1 MSSGLSRRLML
12 GASVLLLG
20 VLPVS
25 AAQTIKLGVL
35 APLSGN
41 AAADGQE
48 MVRGAQLAV
57 DELNAAGGVGGYTF
71 EVVVGDT
78 KDQGS
83 DAVLS
88 AFERL
93 SGDKQVQ
100 AMMTGYASGSNFE
113 IQSMAEN
120 DMPYLISAN
129 SAQTRDIIAKDPGSF
144 PTVWSITPSFDAYET
159 GVLPILQGFEKN
171 GVVAFKTK
179 KLALIGS
186 DNPYSKS
193 IYNGV
198 KKSFSAAGWTITVD
212 ETVPFGQVND
222 WRAILAKVRNDPPD
236 IVINTDYLPGNEATF
251 LQQFLEAPTNSLLFL
266 QYAPSVPEFLKL
278 TADKSTGVL
287 YDLLAGPILSP
298 KNTMAK
304 AIGDKFKA
312 KYGVESGSYGVSL
325 YEEVMLYVDA
335 LKKVGKPDDHAAIG
349 AALGATDK
357 QTSLGRIVFDPATHL
372 ARQGDDY
379 VPLQFYQLRQ
389 GERVMVSPPAFATGS
404 FELPP
409 WMKK

>member
-251 LQQFLEAPTNSLLFL
+251 LQQFLEAPINSLLFL

-357 QTSLGRIVFDPATHL
+357 QTSLGRIVFDPATYL

>member
-304 AIGDKFKA
+304 SIGDKFKA

>member
-12 GASVLLLG
+12 GASMLLLG